1 MSVIRFD
8 VEPGVVS
15 AIYFIIFDLFM
26 LAIVD
31 IVLIHIVSWMYHK
44 RINKGI
50 PLEIRS
56 AEIPGVATSLVGR
69 FFSPPNLFAYSI
81 KVALLACILIVD
93 SNIESDFTRDE
104 TRLDLTGTFEFNPSD
119 DQWDSKTRRVV
130 ERRWEAIRRC
140 NIINKDKTNITFYSL
155 GFNLLGP
162 NSSIVNEVSPLHF
175 PTIPINDSS
184 VTCLAKDKVDT
195 NATRVLASVIGC
207 SQLEPT
213 SCINETVIERDAKLS
228 LLTVEEHIV
237 TLPEGTNSIS
247 FSLHEFNEEA
257 ANIFT
262 GYDNPE
268 LTCLRTWIGL
278 RVNSSTSR
286 IIETCLVISV
296 VENNH
301 TLIERWEFSRREGKL
316 KRRFPGPIF
325 EGIINVGRYQRANIL
340 TTIANELNW
349 VTFSGQV
356 LADGVIYKP
365 IDFKVLRLSESK
377 QYTTVP
383 VYTTVLTIL
392 LMIAAGAAR
401 LAVAFSIGSDLRP
414 RLNTINGLSS
424 VAREENE
431 PTGRSMQAG
440 QGMVIGLT
448 RRDGRSVH
456 FGPLT
461 SRDRGVARDRGVI
474 IE

>member
-31 IVLIHIVSWMYHK
+31 IVLIHVVSWMYHK
-44 RINKGI
+44 RIHKGI

-69 FFSPPNLFAYSI
+69 FLSPPNLFAYSI
-81 KVALLACILIVD
+81 KIALLACILIVD
-93 SNIESDFTRDE
+93 INIESESTRDQ

-119 DQWDSKTRRVV
+119 DEWNTQTRRVV
-130 ERRWEAIRRC
+130 ERRWAAIRRC
-140 NIINKDKTNITFYSL
+140 NIINQDKTNITFYSIA
-155 GFNLLGP
+155 FNLLGE
-162 NSSIVNEVSPLHF
+162 NKSIPNEVKDLSA

-184 VTCLAKDKVDT
+184 VTCLARDKVDT
-195 NATRVLASVIGC
+195 NATRVLASVVGC

-213 SCINETVIERDAKLS
+213 TCLNETVIERQATLS
-228 LLTVEEHIV
+228 LVSSDELTVI
-237 TLPEGTNSIS
+237 LPEGSRNIS
-247 FSLHEFNEEA
+247 FSLHKFNEEA
-257 ANIFT
+257 AAIW
-262 GYDNPE
+262 PE
-268 LTCLRTWIGL
+268 YESPTLTCMRTGFGFRANL
-278 RVNSSTSR
+278 TTRR
-286 IIETCLVISV
+286 IVETCLVISV
-296 VENNH
+296 VNNSR
-301 TLIERWEFSRREGKL
+301 TLIERWEYNRKEEKL
-316 KRRFPGPIF
+316 SRRFPGPIF
-325 EGIINVGRYQRANIL
+325 DSIIDIGLYQRATIL
-340 TTIANELNW
+340 TTIVSELNW
-349 VTFSGQV
+349 VSFSGQV
-356 LADGVIYKP
+356 IADGVIYKR
-365 IDFKVLRLSESK
+365 IDFKVFRLSEPK
-377 QYTTVP
+377 KYTTVP

-431 PTGRSMQAG
+431 PTGRSMQTG

-448 RRDGRSVH
+448 NRHGRSVH

-461 SRDRGVARDRGVI
+461 SRDKGVARERGVT